1 MEESF
6 FGAEFWVLVAF
17 LIFVAILVRMGAH
30 RSALSAVDMRTDK
43 IRTALDEAKS
53 LREEAAR
60 LLSEYRQRRADAEKE
75 AAGILDAARSEAERL
90 AADAKAKAEEF
101 VTRRTRMAEDKI
113 RLAETQALADV
124 RAAAADAAADAAE
137 IVLAAKVK
145 GQAADRLLE
154 TGIARLKSRFG

>member
-17 LIFVAILVRMGAH
+17 LIFVAILFRLGVH
-30 RSALSAVDMRTDK
+30 KSALSAVDTRTDK
-43 IRTALDEAKS
+43 IRTALAEAKS

-60 LLSEYRQRRADAEKE
+60 LLAEYQQRRADAEKE
-75 AAGILDAARSEAERL
+75 AAGILDAARAEAERL
-90 AADAKAKAEEF
+90 AADAKVKAEEF
-101 VTRRTRMAEDKI
+101 VARRTQMAEDKI

-124 RAAAADAAADAAE
+124 RAAAADAAAGAAE

-145 GQAADRLLE
+145 GPTADRLLE
-154 TGIARLKSRFG
+154 AGIAQLKSRFG